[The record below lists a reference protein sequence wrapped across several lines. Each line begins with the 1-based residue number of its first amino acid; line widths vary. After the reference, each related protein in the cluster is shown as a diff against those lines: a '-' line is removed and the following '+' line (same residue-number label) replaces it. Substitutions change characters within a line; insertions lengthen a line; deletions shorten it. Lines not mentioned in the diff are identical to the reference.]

1 MGVMEE
7 RVLKWISILSVILA
21 TVVSISLQFF
31 PQMHEKSV
39 LAAERR
45 AKLLDRG
52 SEQVAQV
59 IQEEEH
65 EELLEDEEALEI
77 DAQLKIELPE
87 QNTSDTIKIEN
98 DYLNQ
103 VVYIRFKGG
112 VEDYFL
118 EYGMSGSSDHI
129 ASLSYY
135 KEKEDGVIVLG
146 LDTVYELEQEYQA
159 GNLYLDFHRPQEIYD
174 KVIVVDAGHGG
185 RAVGAV
191 KREVQEK
198 NLNLSIVKELKALF
212 DKDDRKI
219 GVYYTRMDDSNP
231 TLDQRVQLANKTQ
244 ANLFVSVHNNAAST
258 GGFSGLNG
266 TEVLYSE
273 SDNSTLS
280 SKKFAMLCA
289 DMVSKTAG
297 SRNLGLVKGD
307 RIYIVRTSEVP
318 VALVE
323 GGYMTNKEE
332 LENLMTQDY
341 QKKIAEG
348 IYQAINEAFEEGY

>member
-1 MGVMEE
+1 MEE
-7 RVLKWISILSVILA
+7 RVLKWISIGTVLLAVI
-21 TVVSISLQFF
+21 TCISLQFF

-45 AKLLDRG
+45 VKLLESG
-52 SEQVAQV
+52 SEQVAAV
-59 IQEEEH
+59 IH
-65 EELLEDEEALEI
+65 EEKDEAQENEVEEI
-77 DAQLKIELPE
+77 EAQLKIELPE
-87 QNTSDTIKIEN
+87 QNTEDSIQIEN

-103 VVYIRFKGG
+103 SVYIRFQGG
-112 VEDYFL
+112 VEDYFM

-135 KEKEDGVIVLG
+135 KEKNEGVIVLG
-146 LDTVYELEQEYQA
+146 LDTVYELEQEYQD
-159 GNLYLDFHRPQEIYD
+159 GKLYLDFRRPQDIYD
-174 KVIVVDAGHGG
+174 KVIVIDAGHGG

-198 NLNLSIVKELKALF
+198 NLNLSIVKELKALLE
-212 DKDDRKI
+212 KDSRNI
-219 GVYYTRMDDSNP
+219 GVYYTRLDDSNP

-258 GGFSGLNG
+258 GGFSSLNG

-273 SDNSTLS
+273 SDQSELS
-280 SKKFAMLCA
+280 SKNLAILCG
-289 DMVSKTAG
+289 DKVSKAAG

-332 LENLMTQDY
+332 LEKLITKDY
-341 QKKIAEG
+341 QKQIAEG
-348 IYQAINEAFEEGY
+348 IYEAINEAFEEGY